1 MKGRGLFLAI
11 SHLLYDVALVDGF
24 TSIEEMTEFLDA
36 DQKDVLSTIRVL
48 NNIMVAV
55 SEEEYMEVENHLLIQ
70 LGEHDSLNRRKERCY
85 PTGSGADM
93 CYTLNPIIFSLI
105 EKGIASAPVYQA
117 LKTVV
122 SELLNQW
129 ESSAEKGKLSEFTS
143 RISTDHQE
151 GMMTEISRRVV
162 LRETCELT
170 EEEAE
175 RLRKF
180 PMTVDMF
187 KRMCAPKFLK
197 AYQLGKK
204 LSVDVAPGDVIS
216 YVSRQL
222 GKVGFT
228 K

>member
-11 SHLLYDVALVDGF
+11 SHLLYDAALVDGF
-24 TSIEEMTEFLDA
+24 TSIEEMTEFLDV

-55 SEEEYMEVENHLLIQ
+55 SEEEYMEVENHILIQ
-70 LGEHDSLNRRKERCY
+70 LGEHDSLNRRKERRY
-85 PTGSGADM
+85 PTGSYADM

-122 SELLNQW
+122 SELLDQW
-129 ESSAEKGKLSEFTS
+129 ESSADKGKLSEFTS
-143 RISTDHQE
+143 RLSTDHKE
-151 GMMTEISRRVV
+151 GMKTEISRRVL

-180 PMTVDMF
+180 PMTVEMF

-204 LSVDVAPGDVIS
+204 LGVDVAPGDVIS

>member
-11 SHLLYDVALVDGF
+11 SHLLYDSALVDGF
-24 TSIEEMTEFLDA
+24 TSIEEMTEFLDV

-55 SEEEYMEVENHLLIQ
+55 SEEEYMEVESHVLAQ
-70 LGEHDSLNRRKERCY
+70 LGEHGFLNRKTERCY
-85 PTGSGADM
+85 PSGSDADM

-122 SELLNQW
+122 SELLDQW

-143 RISTDHQE
+143 RLSTDHKE
-151 GMMTEISRRVV
+151 GMITEISRRVV

-180 PMTVDMF
+180 PMTFDMF
-187 KRMCAPKFLK
+187 RRMCAPRFLK